1 VDKSAIIILIVV
13 AICVL
18 GSFPAARI
26 SSTKEKIY
34 SSTLGKVFHHIAAGA
49 YMGVLPAGLLGSLIV
64 GINLGIPLALTCLA
78 LTFVMLLLYAL
89 EERSAR
95 VGVDIDD
102 HAWTQDDAK
111 KSRL

>member
-1 VDKSAIIILIVV
+1 MDRSTIVILIVV

-26 SSTKEKIY
+26 SSKKEKIY
-34 SSTLGKVFHHIAAGA
+34 SSKLGKIFHQIAAGA
-49 YMGVLPAGLLGSLIV
+49 YMGVPPAALLGSLFV
-64 GINLGIPLALTCLA
+64 GINLGIPLALTLLA

-95 VGVDIDD
+95 VGMDIND
-102 HAWTQDDAK
+102 HAWTQEDAK

>member
-1 VDKSAIIILIVV
+1 MDRSTFVILIVV
-13 AICVL
+13 AISVL

-26 SSTKEKIY
+26 SSKKEKIY
-34 SSTLGKVFHHIAAGA
+34 SSTLGKIFHQVAAGA
-49 YMGVLPAGLLGSLIV
+49 YMGVPPAALLGSLLV
-64 GINLGIPLALTCLA
+64 GINLGIPLALTGLA

-95 VGVDIDD
+95 VGMDIND
-102 HAWTQDDAK
+102 HTWTQEDAK

>member
-1 VDKSAIIILIVV
+1 MSWIVILIVV
-13 AICVL
+13 AISVL
-18 GSFPAARI
+18 GSFPAAKI
-26 SSTKEKIY
+26 SSKKEKIY
-34 SSTLGKVFHHIAAGA
+34 SGTLGKIFHHIAAGA
-49 YMGVLPAGLLGSLIV
+49 YMGVAPAALLGSLIV

-89 EERSAR
+89 EERAAR
-95 VGVDIDD
+95 VDVDIDD

>member
-1 VDKSAIIILIVV
+1 VDKSTIVILIVV
-13 AICVL
+13 TISVL
-18 GSFPAARI
+18 GSFPAAKI
-26 SSTKEKIY
+26 SSKKEKIY

-49 YMGVLPAGLLGSLIV
+49 YMGVPPAAILGSLFV
-64 GINLGIPLALTCLA
+64 GINLGIPLALTGLA

-95 VGVDIDD
+95 IGVDVDE
-102 HAWTQDDAK
+102 HAWTQEDAK